1 MKESEVIKKF
11 TTGRRM
17 QALVDRRLQLVI
29 DKKRDLYCDNAEFLV
44 YHWSGEAASFSP
56 ATGEHACKND
66 KRINIGDHNA
76 RVDIGIP
83 FPKANDMPS
92 KKEKFEYTPLNW
104 AKDYAFFIDNSPAEV
119 YENELIVGEFHWQ
132 LDEARY
138 FQYPDEQRNAGF
150 EARELGAGGISFT
163 HTTPDLSIGLKLGWN
178 GLLDKVRENI
188 AKFEQ
193 EGQSEQ
199 VDYLKGS
206 EMIALSVQRFIK
218 RHADK
223 AREKA
228 SKCEDSG
235 QIDLYLSVAD
245 VCDNLSV
252 HAPQTF
258 HEAVQWIWFFQIAE
272 RMHGHGNGYGR
283 TDLLLHPFY
292 EKDMAEGRITRQQVR
307 ELVGEMYIKYGSYTA
322 IGGRLKDLS
331 DATNEMSWVCLEA
344 YDTVGGINHMGVMW
358 HDDMDKDFYRYA
370 NDVLTRHG
378 CGVPILVNYDV
389 LKASEVRSGYK
400 PEDAWNVAY
409 SGCQWYCGVGTEY
422 NDQDVNS
429 LVLIQPMHRAIE
441 MAVKTKAETFKK
453 FWDFYCH
460 EVDRTA
466 DALVKFKDITY
477 DWQAKVWPEMVTSF
491 CMHDCIEKGKDCTD
505 KNAVRYNYTSV
516 NVLGVPNVA
525 DSMYAIKELIFTKK
539 KYSLS
544 ALKEAIDT
552 NWEGNEIMRQHF
564 LNIPK
569 FGNDH
574 EGADEMAVQ
583 VAEQVRKVL
592 ESKKNNKGFNY
603 RPSLFQY
610 MGHTYAGPMLGATPD
625 GRLAKE
631 PLAHGMNP
639 MHGRNKNGIAG
650 TVNSFTKLD
659 FSKYQGGSFQIE
671 LTPDFFKSG
680 TDKAKLMDAFSTGF
694 FKKGG
699 VQINLNL
706 VDLDILELAMNDN
719 NNPVYNDINV
729 KVTGYSSH
737 FITMD
742 KRFQK
747 EFIERVNYKNL

>member
-1 MKESEVIKKF
+1 MKESKVNRKF
-11 TTGRRM
+11 TADRRM
-17 QALVDRRLQLVI
+17 QALIDRRLELVI

-56 ATGEHACKND
+56 ATGEHARETD

-92 KKEKFEYTPLNW
+92 KKEKFEYSPLNW
-104 AKDYAFFIDNSPAEV
+104 AKDYAFFIDNSVAEV

-188 AKFEQ
+188 VKFEQ
-193 EGQSEQ
+193 EGQSDK

-206 EMIALSVQRFIK
+206 EMIALSIQRFIK

-228 SKCEDSG
+228 NKCEDSE

-245 VCDNLSV
+245 VCDNLAAN
-252 HAPQTF
+252 APQTF
-258 HEAVQWIWFFQIAE
+258 YEAVQWIWFFQIAE

-283 TDLLLHPFY
+283 TDLLLQPFY
-292 EKDMAEGRITRQQVR
+292 EKDMAKGKITRQLAR

-344 YDTVGGINHMGVMW
+344 YDLVGGINHMGVMW
-358 HDDMDKDFYRYA
+358 HTDIDKEFYRYA
-370 NDVLTRHG
+370 TDVLTRHG

-400 PEDAWNVAY
+400 QEDAWNVAY

-429 LVLIQPMHRAIE
+429 LVLIQPMQRAID
-441 MAVKTKAETFKK
+441 MAIRKRTETFNE
-453 FWDFYCH
+453 FWDLYCH

-466 DALVKFKDITY
+466 NALVKFKDITY
-477 DWQAKVWPEMVTSF
+477 DWQSKVWPEMVTSF

-525 DSMYAIKELIFTKK
+525 DSMYAIKELIFTKM

-544 ALKEAIDT
+544 ALQEALNA
-552 NWEGNEIMRQHF
+552 NWEGNELMRQHF

-574 EGADEMAVQ
+574 DGADEMAVQ

-625 GRLAKE
+625 GRLAEE

-699 VQINLNL
+699 VQINFNL
-706 VDLDILELAMNDN
+706 VDLDVLKEAMNDN
-719 NNPVYNDINV
+719 GNPVYNDINV

-737 FITMD
+737 FVTMD

>member
-11 TTGRRM
+11 TTGQRM
-17 QALVDRRLQLVI
+17 QALIDRRLKLVI

-56 ATGEHACKND
+56 ATGEHACETD

-83 FPKANDMPS
+83 FPKAADIPS
-92 KKEKFEYTPLNW
+92 KKENFEYTPLNW
-104 AKDYAFFIDNSPAEV
+104 AKDYAFFVDNSPAEV

-132 LDEARY
+132 LDEARF

-193 EGQSEQ
+193 EGQTDK

-206 EMIALSVQRFIK
+206 EMIALSIQRFIK

-223 AREKA
+223 ASEEA
-228 SKCEDSG
+228 SKCEDSK

-245 VCDNLSV
+245 VCDNLAEN
-252 HAPQTF
+252 APQTF

-283 TDLLLHPFY
+283 TDLLLQPFY
-292 EKDMAEGRITRQQVR
+292 EKDIAEGKITRQLAR

-331 DATNEMSWVCLEA
+331 DATNEMSWVCLDA
-344 YDTVGGINHMGVMW
+344 YDLVGGINHMGVMW
-358 HDDMDKDFYRYA
+358 HDDINKEFYRYA
-370 NDVLTRHG
+370 TDVLTRHG

-400 PEDAWNVAY
+400 PKDAWNVAY

-429 LVLIQPMHRAIE
+429 LVLIQPMQRAIE
-441 MAVKTKAETFKK
+441 MAIKTKVETFNE
-453 FWDFYCH
+453 FWDLYCH
-460 EVDRTA
+460 EVNRTA
-466 DALVKFKDITY
+466 NALVKFKDITY

-544 ALKEAIDT
+544 ALQEALKA
-552 NWEGNEIMRQHF
+552 NWKDNEIMRQHF

-574 EGADEMAVQ
+574 ESADEMAVQ

-639 MHGRNKNGIAG
+639 MHGRNKNGIAC

-671 LTPDFFKSG
+671 LTPDFFKAG

-699 VQINLNL
+699 VQINFNL
-706 VDLDILELAMNDN
+706 VDLDVLEEAMNDN
-719 NNPVYNDINV
+719 GNPVYNDINV

-737 FITMD
+737 FVTMD

>member
-1 MKESEVIKKF
+1 MKENEVTRKF
-11 TTGRRM
+11 TPDNRM
-17 QALVDRRLQLVI
+17 QTLIDRRLQLVI
-29 DKKRDLYCDNAEFLV
+29 EKKRDIYVDNAEFLV

-56 ATGEHACKND
+56 ATGEHACDID
-66 KRINIGDHNA
+66 KRIGIGDHNA

-83 FPKANDMPS
+83 FPKADDMPS
-92 KKEKFEYTPLNW
+92 KKGNFEYTPLNW

-138 FQYPDEQRNAGF
+138 FQYPDEQRNDGF

-163 HTTPDLSIGLKLGWN
+163 HTTPDLSIGLELGWN
-178 GLLDKVRENI
+178 GLLDKVRKNI
-188 AKFEQ
+188 SKFEK
-193 EGQSEQ
+193 EGKTEQ
-199 VDYLKGS
+199 VDYLKAS
-206 EMIALSVQRFIK
+206 ELIALSIQRFIK
-218 RHADK
+218 RHADE
-223 AREKA
+223 ARNKA
-228 SKCEDSG
+228 SKLSDSK
-235 QIDLYLSVAD
+235 QIDLYLSIAE
-245 VCDNLSV
+245 VCDNLAIR
-252 HAPQTF
+252 APQTL
-258 HEAVQWIWFFQIAE
+258 HEAVQWIWFFQVAE

-283 TDLLLHPFY
+283 TDLLLQPFY
-292 EKDMAEGRITRQQVR
+292 KKDIAENRITRQMAR

-322 IGGRLKDLS
+322 IGGRLQDMS

-344 YDTVGGINHMGVMW
+344 YDLVGGINHMGVMW
-358 HDDMDKDFYRYA
+358 HEDMDKKFYRYA

-378 CGVPILVNYDV
+378 CGVPILVNYDI

-429 LVLIQPMHRAIE
+429 LVLVQPMQRAIE
-441 MAVKTKAETFKK
+441 LSIKNRVEDFDG
-453 FWDFYCH
+453 FWKIYNH

-466 DALVKFKDITY
+466 DALVKFKDVTY
-477 DWQAKVWPEMVTSF
+477 DWQAKVWPEMVTTF

-505 KNAVRYNYTSV
+505 KGAVRYNYTSV

-525 DSMYAIKELIFTKK
+525 DSMYAIKELVFTKK
-539 KYSLS
+539 QYSLEELGD
-544 ALKEAIDT
+544 ALKE
-552 NWEGNEIMRQHF
+552 NWAGREVMRQHF
-564 LNIPK
+564 LNVPK
-569 FGNDH
+569 FGND
-574 EGADEMAVQ
+574 EDGVDAMAIQ
-583 VAEQVRKVL
+583 VAEQVREVL
-592 ESKKNNKGFNY
+592 ESKQNNKGFNY

-639 MHGRNKNGIAG
+639 MHGRNSNGIAS
-650 TVNSFTKLD
+650 TVNYFTKLD

-671 LTPDFFKSG
+671 LTPDFFKAGSEK
-680 TDKAKLMDAFSTGF
+680 DKLMDAFSVGF

-699 VQINLNL
+699 VQINFNL
-706 VDLDILELAMNDN
+706 VDLDVLEDAMNDN
-719 NNPVYNDINV
+719 ENPIYNDINV

-737 FITMD
+737 FVTMD

>member
-1 MKESEVIKKF
+1 
-11 TTGRRM
+11 
-17 QALVDRRLQLVI
+17 
-29 DKKRDLYCDNAEFLV
+29 
-44 YHWSGEAASFSP
+44 
-56 ATGEHACKND
+56 
-66 KRINIGDHNA
+66 
-76 RVDIGIP
+76 
-83 FPKANDMPS
+83 
-92 KKEKFEYTPLNW
+92 
-104 AKDYAFFIDNSPAEV
+104 
-119 YENELIVGEFHWQ
+119 
-132 LDEARY
+132 
-138 FQYPDEQRNAGF
+138 
-150 EARELGAGGISFT
+150 
-163 HTTPDLSIGLKLGWN
+163 
-178 GLLDKVRENI
+178 
-188 AKFEQ
+188 
-193 EGQSEQ
+193 
-199 VDYLKGS
+199 
-206 EMIALSVQRFIK
+206 
-218 RHADK
+218 
-223 AREKA
+223 
-228 SKCEDSG
+228 
-235 QIDLYLSVAD
+235 
-245 VCDNLSV
+245 
-252 HAPQTF
+252 
-258 HEAVQWIWFFQIAE
+258 
-272 RMHGHGNGYGR
+272 
-283 TDLLLHPFY
+283 
-292 EKDMAEGRITRQQVR
+292 
-307 ELVGEMYIKYGSYTA
+307 
-322 IGGRLKDLS
+322 
-331 DATNEMSWVCLEA
+331 
-344 YDTVGGINHMGVMW
+344 
-358 HDDMDKDFYRYA
+358 
-370 NDVLTRHG
+370 
-378 CGVPILVNYDV
+378 
-389 LKASEVRSGYK
+389 
-400 PEDAWNVAY
+400 
-409 SGCQWYCGVGTEY
+409 
-422 NDQDVNS
+422 
-429 LVLIQPMHRAIE
+429 
-441 MAVKTKAETFKK
+441 
-453 FWDFYCH
+453 
-460 EVDRTA
+460 
-466 DALVKFKDITY
+466 
-477 DWQAKVWPEMVTSF
+477 
-491 CMHDCIEKGKDCTD
+491 
-505 KNAVRYNYTSV
+505 
-516 NVLGVPNVA
+516 
-525 DSMYAIKELIFTKK
+525 MYAIKELIFTKK

>member
-1 MKESEVIKKF
+1 MKENEVIRKF
-11 TTGRRM
+11 TPDNRM
-17 QALVDRRLQLVI
+17 QALIDRRLQLVI
-29 DKKRDLYCDNAEFLV
+29 EKKRDIYVDNAEFLV

-56 ATGEHACKND
+56 ATGEHACD
-66 KRINIGDHNA
+66 IDQRIGIGDHNA
-76 RVDIGIP
+76 RVDVGIP
-83 FPKANDMPS
+83 FPKTDDAPS
-92 KKEKFEYTPLNW
+92 KKGKFEYTALNW
-104 AKDYAFFIDNSPAEV
+104 AKDYSFFIDNSPAEV

-132 LDEARY
+132 LDEVRY

-163 HTTPDLSIGLKLGWN
+163 HTTPDLSIGLELGWN
-178 GLLDKVRENI
+178 GLLEKVRQNI
-188 AKFEQ
+188 AKFEK
-193 EGQSEQ
+193 ENKPDQ
-199 VDYLKGS
+199 VNYLKGS
-206 EMIALSVQRFIK
+206 EMIAISIQKYIK

-223 AREKA
+223 ARMQATECKS
-228 SKCEDSG
+228 SK
-235 QIDLYLSVAD
+235 QIDLYLSIAE
-245 VCDNLSV
+245 VCDNLAER
-252 HAPQTF
+252 APQTF
-258 HEAVQWIWFFQIAE
+258 HEAVQWIWFFQVAE

-283 TDLLLHPFY
+283 TDQLLQPFY
-292 EKDMAEGRITRQQVR
+292 EKDIAEGRITRQEAR

-322 IGGRLKDLS
+322 LGGRLQDLS

-344 YDTVGGINHMGVMW
+344 YDLVGGINHMGVMW
-358 HDDMDKDFYRYA
+358 HDDIDKDFYRYA

-429 LVLIQPMHRAIE
+429 LVLIQPMQRAIE
-441 MAVKTKAETFKK
+441 SAIKK
-453 FWDFYCH
+453 SVNHFDEFWDLYCH

-477 DWQAKVWPEMVTSF
+477 DWQAKVWPEMVTTF

-505 KNAVRYNYTSV
+505 KGAVRYNYTSV

-525 DSMYAIKELIFTKK
+525 DSIYAIKELVFNKK
-539 KYSLS
+539 QYT
-544 ALKEAIDT
+544 LKELEDAIKE
-552 NWEGNEIMRQHF
+552 NWKGREIMRQHF

-574 EGADEMAVQ
+574 DGVDEMAVK
-583 VAEQVRKVL
+583 VSEQVREVL
-592 ESKKNNKGFNY
+592 ESKQNNKGFNY

-639 MHGRNKNGIAG
+639 MHGRNSNGIAS

-671 LTPDFFKSG
+671 LTPDFFKAG
-680 TDKAKLMDAFSTGF
+680 VEKEKLMDAFSTGF

-706 VDLDILELAMNDN
+706 VDLDILKDAMNDN
-719 NNPVYNDINV
+719 SNPVYNDINV

-737 FITMD
+737 FVTMD

-747 EFIERVNYKNL
+747 EFIERVNYNNL